1 MSLLSEKYE
10 KIIGVGFSFPF
21 HFSGNGGVAKQGNN
35 GFDSSIE
42 KIRESL
48 FQILGTILKERFI
61 RRDFGNELHN
71 LLFEGIDPFLLSRMR
86 QFVIVGILKYEKR
99 INVVNIDIINRN
111 ENSGLV
117 EINVDFVVRQTNQ
130 SGNIVYPFYL
140 NRNQ

>member
-42 KIRESL
+42 KIRES
-48 FQILGTILKERFI
+48 
-61 RRDFGNELHN
+61 
-71 LLFEGIDPFLLSRMR
+71 
-86 QFVIVGILKYEKR
+86 
-99 INVVNIDIINRN
+99 VVNIDIINRN